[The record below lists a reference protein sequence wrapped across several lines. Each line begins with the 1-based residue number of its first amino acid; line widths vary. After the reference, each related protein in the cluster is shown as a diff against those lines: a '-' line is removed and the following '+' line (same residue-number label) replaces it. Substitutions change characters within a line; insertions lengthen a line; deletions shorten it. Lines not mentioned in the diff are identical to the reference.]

1 MKSPRDPPP
10 SELVSRFAP
19 ERRTPRTRHDGRKVC
34 RIKRRNSRHIMIS
47 NVYVCTPL
55 MVMIINKRAELI
67 SWLLKTE
74 KKPNMEFYASNRD
87 TVSMHLQI
95 SIRMV

>member
-1 MKSPRDPPP
+1 
-10 SELVSRFAP
+10 
-19 ERRTPRTRHDGRKVC
+19 
-34 RIKRRNSRHIMIS
+34 MIS

-55 MVMIINKRAELI
+55 MVMILNKRAELI